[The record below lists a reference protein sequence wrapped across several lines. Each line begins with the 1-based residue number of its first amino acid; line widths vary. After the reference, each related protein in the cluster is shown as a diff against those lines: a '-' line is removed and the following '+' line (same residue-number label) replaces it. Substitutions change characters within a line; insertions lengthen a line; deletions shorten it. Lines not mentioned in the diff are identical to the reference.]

1 MPISLDIAP
10 LHRTVVIAAIGH
22 VTPEEISRNTQQL
35 IAANVPHYGKIID
48 VSLATSDLSKDQVD
62 RIAAMLRGDPG
73 SGRGPVA
80 FVINPD
86 RVGFAHAFADV
97 TKGDRPVKL
106 FRTLREARR
115 WLEEQPRVEP
125 QQRGAEREK

>member
-1 MPISLDIAP
+1 MPISLDISP
-10 LHRTVVIAAIGH
+10 LNRMVVIAAIGH
-22 VTPEEISRNTQQL
+22 VTLEEIRSNTERL

-97 TKGDRPVKL
+97 TRGERPVGL
-106 FRTLREARR
+106 FRTLREARA
-115 WLEEQPRVEP
+115 WLGKQSNI
-125 QQRGAEREK
+125 GAGLR

>member
-86 RVGFAHAFADV
+86 RVGFAHAFADA

>member
-73 SGRGPVA
+73 SCLLYTSDA
-80 FVINPD
+80 
-86 RVGFAHAFADV
+86 AD
-97 TKGDRPVKL
+97 
-106 FRTLREARR
+106 E
-115 WLEEQPRVEP
+115 
-125 QQRGAEREK
+125 

>member
-1 MPISLDIAP
+1 MPISLDISP
-10 LHRTVVIAAIGH
+10 IDRMVVIAAIGH
-22 VTPEEISRNTQQL
+22 VTPEDIGRNIQEL

-62 RIAAMLRGDPG
+62 RIAAMLRGDPA

-97 TKGDRPVKL
+97 TQGDRPVAL
-106 FRTLREARR
+106 FRTLREARA
-115 WLEEQPRVEP
+115 WLARQSETEP
-125 QQRGAEREK
+125 DRR

>member
-22 VTPEEISRNTQQL
+22 VTPEEISRNTQAL
-35 IAANVPHYGKIID
+35 IAANVPHYGKIM
-48 VSLATSDLSKDQVD
+48 SLATSDLSKEQVE

-80 FVINPD
+80 FVINPN

-106 FRTLREARR
+106 FHTLREARK
-115 WLEEQPRVEP
+115 WLGEQSPVEP
-125 QQRGAEREK
+125 KGRRAL